1 MFFFFRECCI
11 NVMYKFKN
19 VIGIILPL
27 IKLYFFFI
35 FKKLKLTPS
44 VVDYLKVTDNFSS

>member
-1 MFFFFRECCI
+1 MFFFFRERCI

-27 IKLYFFFI
+27 IKLNFFFI
-35 FKKLKLTPS
+35 FQKFETDTFSRRLF
-44 VVDYLKVTDNFSS
+44 KVTDNFSS